1 MSVREIDVEEFET
14 PVKEVAT
21 DETCPG
27 EFMGRILLLFALLRR
42 GGERDEVFA
51 DGGFE
56 AVERDEVLGERAR
69 GVYGAEVGGD
79 EAWEI
84 VRRKITCIS
93 GRYQCFY
100 ARLIPARAAASAM
113 RFCKAGSL
121 PRMVTMTA
129 SWPWRTGTSSSTGN
143 SSDTLTC
150 LGYVVLDLEDLR
162 LSTVMSKSF
171 FWRAAYMDGPRLPS
185 APRSTTDLM
194 DMAGEAEIE
203 GGRAQECDYLLL
215 RSALNG
221 SPMAIAIPVFS
232 FAILQLGSS

>member
-14 PVKEVAT
+14 PVEEVAT

-27 EFMGRILLLFALLRR
+27 EFMERILLLFALLRR

-93 GRYQCFY
+93 GRY
-100 ARLIPARAAASAM
+100 
-113 RFCKAGSL
+113 
-121 PRMVTMTA
+121 
-129 SWPWRTGTSSSTGN
+129 
-143 SSDTLTC
+143 
-150 LGYVVLDLEDLR
+150 
-162 LSTVMSKSF
+162 
-171 FWRAAYMDGPRLPS
+171 
-185 APRSTTDLM
+185 
-194 DMAGEAEIE
+194 
-203 GGRAQECDYLLL
+203 
-215 RSALNG
+215 
-221 SPMAIAIPVFS
+221 
-232 FAILQLGSS
+232 